1 MAERSRSK
9 HKVRSP
15 RMKASHVQY
24 APEGRRGNVYIDEEG
39 RRIYRTSGKSGNSK
53 RYVVMD
59 DGELKRGE
67 RPEKIVYQQEETE
80 YETMSE
86 ADSEY
91 MVPVRPKGPNTSTR
105 RVVEERPRVLTRRA
119 IAEEERPVLRTREGD
134 TIRSTRISRS
144 RPASDYVVRRNN
156 TLDNR
161 EELFVRSGRPASEV
175 LVRPSR
181 ERVVTRRVVDDS
193 NLRERYVVRSRPSSE
208 KRIIDNREVEI
219 VRRPRSEERVTY
231 VKRPVSEET
240 NVKYVTRN
248 SYRDRQPV
256 GYVTKEQSAN
266 ERALQR
272 QEYIEY
278 PQEYIVQRPPTRDVG
293 CQMTTNYVIQPQPK
307 QKKLLRNVQTQTFKK
322 PKQRKIKT
330 ATHYYQRETVEVVQE
345 PDPPTPREPTPRTP
359 SPPPPPP
366 PRMLTPEPPRQPKP
380 PKKKKQKKEKENLEM
395 QLVVKQPNL
404 PEPVYDRVEDLEVVA
419 DSSKIYYEAPKKKEH
434 LIKNPE
440 PDPPTYA
447 YYEPSEYTAS
457 KKIVPTEKNITAES
471 TSSSRSS
478 SDNERVIT
486 ADNFYTVPLKGS
498 TTFYGPFFKKE
509 NTYPPKRRSSK
520 NRKKRKQTPTTYERP
535 RYVETAKRE
544 RKKHRHVSKS
554 TRKNSE
560 DSVPPLQ
567 VETYLKKVPVL
578 IHDYGNIPRSSLKQS
593 GTHSMKKTRG
603 HVQID
608 EYGAKLSHGPSFYMN
623 DSKNGKLKSS
633 GDYSNHSTLLYVNP
647 ETEKVEPLKY
657 SGEIEAQLKD
667 KWKWNEQEEEPR
679 YVVIPGFDDHSKS
692 RIKEVI
698 DNTKRQFD
706 DDPLVIVEDSKFP
719 NRRKLSLKSQFD
731 MDDTYLTPLSRGQQT
746 DKWLK
751 GKAHMVRVGGGW
763 MKVEHHRH
771 HHTPLKIYEIPR
783 DANDDKFLYIKSRFN
798 TNKKE
803 VPIAYKKYREEI
815 VRG

>member
-15 RMKASHVQY
+15 RMKASHIQY

-39 RRIYRTSGKSGNSK
+39 RRIYRTSGKSGHSK

-67 RPEKIVYQQEETE
+67 RPEKIEYQQEETE
-80 YETMSE
+80 YETLSE

-91 MVPVRPKGPNTSTR
+91 MVPVRPKGQNTSTR
-105 RVVEERPRVLTRRA
+105 RVVEGRPRVLTRRA
-119 IAEEERPVLRTREGD
+119 IAEDERPVLRTRDGD
-134 TIRSTRISRS
+134 TMRSTRVSRS
-144 RPASDYVVRRNN
+144 RPASDYVVRRND
-156 TLDNR
+156 TLNNR

-208 KRIIDNREVEI
+208 KRIIDNRDVEL

-248 SYRDRQPV
+248 SFRDRQPI
-256 GYVTKEQSAN
+256 GYVTKEQVAE
-266 ERALQR
+266 ERALKR
-272 QEYIEY
+272 QEYIDY
-278 PQEYIVQRPPTRDVG
+278 PQEYIIQRPPTRDVG

-307 QKKLLRNVQTQTFKK
+307 QRKLLRNVQTQTFKK

-330 ATHYYQRETVEVVQE
+330 YYQRETVEVVNE

-359 SPPPPPP
+359 TPPPPPP
-366 PRMLTPEPPRQPKP
+366 PRILTPEPPRQPKP
-380 PKKKKQKKEKENLEM
+380 PKKKKPKKEKEM

-419 DSSKIYYEAPKKKEH
+419 GSSKIYYEAPKKKEH

-440 PDPPTYA
+440 PDPPRYA

-457 KKIVPTEKNITAES
+457 KKIVSTEKDITAES

-478 SDNERVIT
+478 SNNEV
-486 ADNFYTVPLKGS
+486 
-498 TTFYGPFFKKE
+498 
-509 NTYPPKRRSSK
+509 
-520 NRKKRKQTPTTYERP
+520 
-535 RYVETAKRE
+535 
-544 RKKHRHVSKS
+544 
-554 TRKNSE
+554 
-560 DSVPPLQ
+560 
-567 VETYLKKVPVL
+567 
-578 IHDYGNIPRSSLKQS
+578 
-593 GTHSMKKTRG
+593 KKT
-603 HVQID
+603 
-608 EYGAKLSHGPSFYMN
+608 
-623 DSKNGKLKSS
+623 
-633 GDYSNHSTLLYVNP
+633 
-647 ETEKVEPLKY
+647 TEEKPKK
-657 SGEIEAQLKD
+657 QK
-667 KWKWNEQEEEPR
+667 
-679 YVVIPGFDDHSKS
+679 
-692 RIKEVI
+692 
-698 DNTKRQFD
+698 
-706 DDPLVIVEDSKFP
+706 
-719 NRRKLSLKSQFD
+719 
-731 MDDTYLTPLSRGQQT
+731 
-746 DKWLK
+746 LK

-763 MKVEHHRH
+763 MKVEHHRN

-798 TNKKE
+798 PNRKE

>member
-15 RMKASHVQY
+15 RMKASHIQY

-39 RRIYRTSGKSGNSK
+39 RRIYRTSGKSGHSK

-67 RPEKIVYQQEETE
+67 RPEKIEYQQEETE
-80 YETMSE
+80 YETLSE

-91 MVPVRPKGPNTSTR
+91 MVPVRPKGQNTSTR
-105 RVVEERPRVLTRRA
+105 RVVEGRPRVLTRRA
-119 IAEEERPVLRTREGD
+119 IAEDERPVLRTRDGD
-134 TIRSTRISRS
+134 TMRSTRVSRS
-144 RPASDYVVRRNN
+144 RPASDYVVRRND
-156 TLDNR
+156 TLNNR

-208 KRIIDNREVEI
+208 KRIIDNRDVEL

-248 SYRDRQPV
+248 SFRDRQPI
-256 GYVTKEQSAN
+256 GYVTKEQVAE
-266 ERALQR
+266 ERALKR
-272 QEYIEY
+272 QEYIDY
-278 PQEYIVQRPPTRDVG
+278 PQEYIIQRPPTRDVG

-307 QKKLLRNVQTQTFKK
+307 QRKLLRNVQTQTFKK

-330 ATHYYQRETVEVVQE
+330 YYQRETVEVVNE

-359 SPPPPPP
+359 TPPPPPP
-366 PRMLTPEPPRQPKP
+366 PRILTPEPPRQPKP
-380 PKKKKQKKEKENLEM
+380 PKKKKPKKEKEM

-419 DSSKIYYEAPKKKEH
+419 GSSKIYYEAPKKKEH

-440 PDPPTYA
+440 PDPPRYA

-457 KKIVPTEKNITAES
+457 KKIVSTEKDITAES

-478 SDNERVIT
+478 SNNERVKT
-486 ADNFYTVPLKGS
+486 ADNFYTVPLTGS

-509 NTYPPKRRSSK
+509 NTYPPKRKSSK
-520 NRKKRKQTPTTYERP
+520 NRKKRKQTTTYERP
-535 RYVETAKRE
+535 RYVETAKRQ
-544 RKKHRHVSKS
+544 RKKHPHVAKWS
-554 TRKNSE
+554 RKTSE
-560 DSVPPLQ
+560 DSAPPQ

-593 GTHSMKKTRG
+593 GTHSKKKTRG
-603 HVQID
+603 HVQIE

-633 GDYSNHSTLLYVNP
+633 GDYSTHSTLLYVNP
-647 ETEKVEPLKY
+647 ETENVEPLKY
-657 SGEIEAQLKD
+657 TGEIETQIKD
-667 KWKWNEQEEEPR
+667 KRKWNEQEEEPR
-679 YVVIPGFDDHSKS
+679 YVVIPGFDDHSKPK
-692 RIKEVI
+692 IKDVI
-698 DNTKRQFD
+698 DNTAKHFD

-719 NRRKLSLKSQFD
+719 NRRKLSLKSQSD
-731 MDDTYLTPLSRGQQT
+731 MDDTYLTPISHGQHT

-763 MKVEHHRH
+763 MKVEHHRN

-798 TNKKE
+798 PNRKE

>member
-91 MVPVRPKGPNTSTR
+91 MVPIRPKGPNTSAR

-119 IAEEERPVLRTREGD
+119 IAEDERPVLRNRDGD

-144 RPASDYVVRRNN
+144 RAASDYVVRRND
-156 TLDNR
+156 TLNNR

-208 KRIIDNREVEI
+208 KRIIDNREVEL

-256 GYVTKEQSAN
+256 GYVTKEQAAN
-266 ERALQR
+266 ERGLHR

-278 PQEYIVQRPPTRDVG
+278 PQEYIMQRPPTRDVG

-322 PKQRKIKT
+322 QKQRKIKT

-345 PDPPTPREPTPRTP
+345 PDLPTPREPTPRTP

-366 PRMLTPEPPRQPKP
+366 PRILTPEPPRQPKP

-404 PEPVYDRVEDLEVVA
+404 PEPVYDRVE
-419 DSSKIYYEAPKKKEH
+419 
-434 LIKNPE
+434 
-440 PDPPTYA
+440 
-447 YYEPSEYTAS
+447 
-457 KKIVPTEKNITAES
+457 NITAES

-478 SDNERVIT
+478 SDNERVNT

-593 GTHSMKKTRG
+593 GTHSMKKKRG

-657 SGEIEAQLKD
+657 TGEIEAQLEAQLKD
-667 KWKWNEQEEEPR
+667 KRKWNEQEEEPR

-719 NRRKLSLKSQFD
+719 NRRKLSLKSQSD

>member
-15 RMKASHVQY
+15 RMKASHIQY

-39 RRIYRTSGKSGNSK
+39 RRIYRTSGKSGQSK

-80 YETMSE
+80 YETLSE

-91 MVPVRPKGPNTSTR
+91 MVPVRPKGQNTSTR
-105 RVVEERPRVLTRRA
+105 RVVEGRPRVLTRRA
-119 IAEEERPVLRTREGD
+119 IAEDERPVLRTRDGD
-134 TIRSTRISRS
+134 TMRSTRVLRS
-144 RPASDYVVRRNN
+144 RPASDYVVRRND
-156 TLDNR
+156 TLNNR

-208 KRIIDNREVEI
+208 KRIIDNRDVEL

-248 SYRDRQPV
+248 SFRDRQPI
-256 GYVTKEQSAN
+256 GYVTKEQAAE
-266 ERALQR
+266 ERALKR
-272 QEYIEY
+272 QEYIDY
-278 PQEYIVQRPPTRDVG
+278 PQEYIIQRPPTRDVG

-307 QKKLLRNVQTQTFKK
+307 QRKLLRNVQTQTFKK

-330 ATHYYQRETVEVVQE
+330 YYQRETVEVVNE

-359 SPPPPPP
+359 TPPPPPP
-366 PRMLTPEPPRQPKP
+366 PRILTPEPPRQPKP
-380 PKKKKQKKEKENLEM
+380 PKKKKPKKEKEM

-419 DSSKIYYEAPKKKEH
+419 GSSKIYYEAPKKKEH

-440 PDPPTYA
+440 PDPPRYA

-457 KKIVPTEKNITAES
+457 KKIVPTEK
-471 TSSSRSS
+471 
-478 SDNERVIT
+478 
-486 ADNFYTVPLKGS
+486 
-498 TTFYGPFFKKE
+498 
-509 NTYPPKRRSSK
+509 
-520 NRKKRKQTPTTYERP
+520 
-535 RYVETAKRE
+535 
-544 RKKHRHVSKS
+544 
-554 TRKNSE
+554 
-560 DSVPPLQ
+560 
-567 VETYLKKVPVL
+567 
-578 IHDYGNIPRSSLKQS
+578 
-593 GTHSMKKTRG
+593 
-603 HVQID
+603 
-608 EYGAKLSHGPSFYMN
+608 
-623 DSKNGKLKSS
+623 
-633 GDYSNHSTLLYVNP
+633 
-647 ETEKVEPLKY
+647 
-657 SGEIEAQLKD
+657 
-667 KWKWNEQEEEPR
+667 
-679 YVVIPGFDDHSKS
+679 
-692 RIKEVI
+692 
-698 DNTKRQFD
+698 
-706 DDPLVIVEDSKFP
+706 
-719 NRRKLSLKSQFD
+719 
-731 MDDTYLTPLSRGQQT
+731 
-746 DKWLK
+746 LK

-763 MKVEHHRH
+763 MKVEHHRN

-798 TNKKE
+798 PNKKE

>member
-15 RMKASHVQY
+15 RMKASHIQY

-39 RRIYRTSGKSGNSK
+39 RRIYRTSGKSGHSK

-67 RPEKIVYQQEETE
+67 RPEKIEYQQEETE
-80 YETMSE
+80 YETLSE

-91 MVPVRPKGPNTSTR
+91 MVPVRPKGQNTSTR
-105 RVVEERPRVLTRRA
+105 RVVEGRPRVLTRRA
-119 IAEEERPVLRTREGD
+119 IAEDERPVLRTRDGD
-134 TIRSTRISRS
+134 TMRSTRVSRS
-144 RPASDYVVRRNN
+144 RPASDYVVRRND
-156 TLDNR
+156 TLNNR

-208 KRIIDNREVEI
+208 KRIIDNRDVEL

-248 SYRDRQPV
+248 SFRDRQPI
-256 GYVTKEQSAN
+256 GYVTKEQVAE
-266 ERALQR
+266 ERALKR
-272 QEYIEY
+272 QEYIDY
-278 PQEYIVQRPPTRDVG
+278 PQEYIIQRPPTRDVG

-307 QKKLLRNVQTQTFKK
+307 QRKLLRNVQTQTFKK

-330 ATHYYQRETVEVVQE
+330 YYQRETVEVVNE

-359 SPPPPPP
+359 TPPPPPP
-366 PRMLTPEPPRQPKP
+366 PRILTPEPPRQPKP
-380 PKKKKQKKEKENLEM
+380 PKKKKPKKEKEM

-419 DSSKIYYEAPKKKEH
+419 GSSKIYYEAPKKKEH

-440 PDPPTYA
+440 PDPPRYA

-457 KKIVPTEKNITAES
+457 KKIVSTEKDITAES

-478 SDNERVIT
+478 SNNE
-486 ADNFYTVPLKGS
+486 
-498 TTFYGPFFKKE
+498 
-509 NTYPPKRRSSK
+509 
-520 NRKKRKQTPTTYERP
+520 
-535 RYVETAKRE
+535 
-544 RKKHRHVSKS
+544 
-554 TRKNSE
+554 
-560 DSVPPLQ
+560 
-567 VETYLKKVPVL
+567 
-578 IHDYGNIPRSSLKQS
+578 
-593 GTHSMKKTRG
+593 
-603 HVQID
+603 
-608 EYGAKLSHGPSFYMN
+608 
-623 DSKNGKLKSS
+623 
-633 GDYSNHSTLLYVNP
+633 
-647 ETEKVEPLKY
+647 
-657 SGEIEAQLKD
+657 
-667 KWKWNEQEEEPR
+667 
-679 YVVIPGFDDHSKS
+679 
-692 RIKEVI
+692 
-698 DNTKRQFD
+698 
-706 DDPLVIVEDSKFP
+706 
-719 NRRKLSLKSQFD
+719 
-731 MDDTYLTPLSRGQQT
+731 
-746 DKWLK
+746 LK

-763 MKVEHHRH
+763 MKVEHHRN

-798 TNKKE
+798 PNRKE

>member
-105 RVVEERPRVLTRRA
+105 RVVEERQRVLTRRA
-119 IAEEERPVLRTREGD
+119 IAEDERPVLRTREGD
-134 TIRSTRISRS
+134 TIRSTRVSRS
-144 RPASDYVVRRNN
+144 RPASDYVVRRND
-156 TLDNR
+156 TLNNR

-208 KRIIDNREVEI
+208 KRIIDNREVEL

-256 GYVTKEQSAN
+256 GYVTKEQAAN
-266 ERALQR
+266 ERAMHR

-278 PQEYIVQRPPTRDVG
+278 PQEYIMQRPPTRDVG

-330 ATHYYQRETVEVVQE
+330 ATHFYQRETVEVVQE

-380 PKKKKQKKEKENLEM
+380 PKKKKSKKEKENLEM

-404 PEPVYDRVEDLEVVA
+404 PEPVYDRVE
-419 DSSKIYYEAPKKKEH
+419 
-434 LIKNPE
+434 
-440 PDPPTYA
+440 
-447 YYEPSEYTAS
+447 
-457 KKIVPTEKNITAES
+457 NITAES

-478 SDNERVIT
+478 SDNERVNT
-486 ADNFYTVPLKGS
+486 ADNFYTVPLKGN

-509 NTYPPKRRSSK
+509 NTYPPKRKSSK
-520 NRKKRKQTPTTYERP
+520 NRKKRKQTTSYEHP
-535 RYVETAKRE
+535 RYVESAKRE

-554 TRKNSE
+554 SRKASE

-578 IHDYGNIPRSSLKQS
+578 IHDYGNIPRSALKQS

-603 HVQID
+603 HVQYE

-633 GDYSNHSTLLYVNP
+633 GDYSNQSTLLYVNP

-657 SGEIEAQLKD
+657 TGEIEAQLDAQLKD
-667 KWKWNEQEEEPR
+667 KRKWNEQEEEPR

-698 DNTKRQFD
+698 DNTKRHFD

-719 NRRKLSLKSQFD
+719 NRGKLSLKSQSD
-731 MDDTYLTPLSRGQQT
+731 MDDTYLTPMSHGQQT
-746 DKWLK
+746 DKWVKKTREEKPKKQKLK

>member
-15 RMKASHVQY
+15 RMKASHIQY

-39 RRIYRTSGKSGNSK
+39 RRIYRTSGKSGHSK

-67 RPEKIVYQQEETE
+67 RPEKIEYQQEETE
-80 YETMSE
+80 YETLSE

-91 MVPVRPKGPNTSTR
+91 MVPVRPKGQNTSTR
-105 RVVEERPRVLTRRA
+105 RVVEGRPRVLTRRA
-119 IAEEERPVLRTREGD
+119 IAEDERPVLRTRDGD
-134 TIRSTRISRS
+134 TMRSTRVSRS
-144 RPASDYVVRRNN
+144 RPASDYVVRRND
-156 TLDNR
+156 TLNNR

-208 KRIIDNREVEI
+208 KRIIDNRDVEL

-248 SYRDRQPV
+248 SFRDRQPI
-256 GYVTKEQSAN
+256 GYVTKEQVAE
-266 ERALQR
+266 ERALKR
-272 QEYIEY
+272 QEYIDY
-278 PQEYIVQRPPTRDVG
+278 PQEYIIQRPPTRDVG

-307 QKKLLRNVQTQTFKK
+307 QRKLLRNVQTQTFKK

-330 ATHYYQRETVEVVQE
+330 YYQRETVEVVNE

-359 SPPPPPP
+359 TPPPPPP
-366 PRMLTPEPPRQPKP
+366 PRILTPEPPRQPKP
-380 PKKKKQKKEKENLEM
+380 PKKKKPKKEKEM

-419 DSSKIYYEAPKKKEH
+419 GSSKIYYEAPKKKEH

-440 PDPPTYA
+440 PDPPRYA

-457 KKIVPTEKNITAES
+457 KKIVS
-471 TSSSRSS
+471 
-478 SDNERVIT
+478 
-486 ADNFYTVPLKGS
+486 
-498 TTFYGPFFKKE
+498 
-509 NTYPPKRRSSK
+509 
-520 NRKKRKQTPTTYERP
+520 
-535 RYVETAKRE
+535 
-544 RKKHRHVSKS
+544 
-554 TRKNSE
+554 
-560 DSVPPLQ
+560 
-567 VETYLKKVPVL
+567 
-578 IHDYGNIPRSSLKQS
+578 
-593 GTHSMKKTRG
+593 
-603 HVQID
+603 
-608 EYGAKLSHGPSFYMN
+608 
-623 DSKNGKLKSS
+623 
-633 GDYSNHSTLLYVNP
+633 
-647 ETEKVEPLKY
+647 TEKVK
-657 SGEIEAQLKD
+657 KTT
-667 KWKWNEQEEEPR
+667 EEKP
-679 YVVIPGFDDHSKS
+679 K
-692 RIKEVI
+692 KQ
-698 DNTKRQFD
+698 K
-706 DDPLVIVEDSKFP
+706 
-719 NRRKLSLKSQFD
+719 
-731 MDDTYLTPLSRGQQT
+731 
-746 DKWLK
+746 LK

-763 MKVEHHRH
+763 MKVEHHRN

-798 TNKKE
+798 PNRKE